1 MAMDYGEF
9 VTTVEREAGILRP
22 EARRAVRAALET
34 LAERLTGG
42 EARDLAD
49 RLPEQLRPFVA
60 DGEEPEPFGIE
71 EYLHRVARREE
82 VDEATA
88 ARHALAVFTALG
100 RAVGRD
106 EVHDMAAELPKDF
119 ALLLAAAEAA
129 AGDAERREV
138 VAADE
143 FVTRV
148 ADRTGLDADAARR
161 AVDAVLDALG
171 ERITDGQ
178 AEDLAAWLPDELREP
193 LERGNARGKG
203 EGRPLSRVEF
213 ERRVSD
219 HEGVS
224 PEVAREHA
232 RAVLAVLRESVP
244 EKEFSDTVA
253 QLPADYRPLLA

>member
-1 MAMDYGEF
+1 VDYGEF
-9 VTTVEREAGILRP
+9 VTTVEREAGLLRP

-34 LAERLTGG
+34 LGERLSGG
-42 EARDLAD
+42 EARDIAQ
-49 RLPEQLRPFVA
+49 RLPEQLRPFVS
-60 DGEEPEPFGIE
+60 DGEEPEPFGVE
-71 EYLHRVARREE
+71 EYLQRVARREE

-106 EVHDMAAELPKDF
+106 EVEDMAAELPKDF
-119 ALLLAAAEAA
+119 ALLVAAAEAA
-129 AGDAERREV
+129 AGDAGPRAVVSGEEYAAAVAER
-138 VAADE
+138 A
-143 FVTRV
+143 
-148 ADRTGLDADAARR
+148 GLDDAAARR

-171 ERITDGQ
+171 ERITHGQ
-178 AEDLAAWLPDELREP
+178 AEDLAAWLSAELREA
-193 LERGNARGKG
+193 LERGNARGRG
-203 EGRPLSRVEF
+203 EGRPLSVTEF
-213 ERRVSD
+213 ERRVAD